1 MVAQASTAA
10 DDVAPTKTAP
20 RASKLT
26 RQRVR
31 SAWIFIAPM
40 LIVLGLVAGYPLIQ
54 TMYYS
59 LTDKLLTADHDT
71 QFVGLSNYL
80 FHGPNLDGF
89 DEELDGYW
97 VDYEPEGTD
106 EYYGLVYR
114 DDGVF
119 YDYDTFDSQS
129 GEMQPF
135 DGEVETNQVFEWQG
149 LLVDPLWWRSVW
161 NTMTFSVVSVG
172 LEIIIGMVVALILNA
187 NLPGRAVIR
196 AAVLIPW
203 AIPTIVSAQ
212 MWSWMLNDQYG
223 VINEILLN
231 WGWIDAR
238 LAFVADRTLALPSV
252 IAVDVWKTTPFM
264 ALLILAALQ
273 LLPGE
278 VYEAAKVDGIH
289 PARQLFKITL
299 PLIRPALMVA
309 VIFRSLDAL
318 RIFDLIYVLTSGSRD
333 TMSMSIFAR
342 QNLIDF
348 QNVGYGSAIST
359 GLFLIIAAFT
369 AIYLALGRVNFNQ
382 ER

>member
-1 MVAQASTAA
+1 
-10 DDVAPTKTAP
+10 
-20 RASKLT
+20 
-26 RQRVR
+26 
-31 SAWIFIAPM
+31 M
-40 LIVLGLVAGYPLIQ
+40 LIILALVAGYPLVS

-59 LTDKLLTADHDT
+59 LTDRLLIADHNT
-71 QFVGLSNYL
+71 QFVGLNNYL
-80 FHGPNLDGF
+80 YHGPNLNDYD
-89 DEELDGYW
+89 DEFEGYF
-97 VDYEPEGTD
+97 VYYEPED
-106 EYYGLVYR
+106 AALVYR

-119 YDYDTFDSQS
+119 YDLDNEDADT
-129 GEMQPF
+129 GEIQPYE
-135 DGEVETNQVFEWQG
+135 GEVDTTQVFEWQG
-149 LLVDPLWWRSVW
+149 LLVDSLWWRSVW

-172 LEIIIGMVVALILNA
+172 LEIILGMIVALVLNA

-212 MWSWMLNDQYG
+212 MWNWMLNDQYG
-223 VINEILLN
+223 VINEILLS

-238 LAFVADRTLALPSV
+238 LAFTADRMLALPSV

-264 ALLILAALQ
+264 ALLILAAMQ

-278 VYEAAKVDGIH
+278 VYEAARVDGIH
-289 PARQLFKITL
+289 PVRQFFKITL

-333 TMSMSIFAR
+333 TMSMSIYAR

-369 AIYLALGRVNFNQ
+369 AIYLVLGRVSFSQ